1 MQAHSLVLKGLKVC
15 IEQPCPLRNE
25 IMTSPDFWV
34 ILQTL
39 AGNQDA
45 APVVLEILEAGIL
58 ASPSAIVADNYEAAI
73 ALLNEFAT
81 MASIGA
87 GAEQMGDR
95 GRQGR
100 KPRPPK
106 QEKPSDNAV
115 VVRGVKAIDL
125 LTRMTARIPHLMKQS
140 HLESSEAW
148 LAYWL
153 PVFRALT
160 KQCINPC
167 REVRHLAFPSLQ
179 RSLLSPELTSE
190 DHEEW
195 TAIFGEVLFP
205 LILTLLK
212 PEIFSTDRDGMSET
226 RVKAASLLC
235 KVFLQYL
242 VLLSQWD
249 GMLDLWLKIVEMMDR
264 LMNSGQGDSLVSH

>member
-1 MQAHSLVLKGLKVC
+1 
-15 IEQPCPLRNE
+15 
-25 IMTSPDFWV
+25 MTSPDFWV

-87 GAEQMGDR
+87 VAEQRSDR

-100 KPRPPK
+100 KPRPSK
-106 QEKPSDNAV
+106 QEKPSENAV
-115 VVRGVKAIDL
+115 VARGVKAINL

-148 LAYWL
+148 SAYWL

-160 KQCINPC
+160 KQCTNPC

-179 RSLLSPELTSE
+179 RSLLSPELTSD

-195 TAIFGEVLFP
+195 TSIFGEVLFP

-242 VLLSQWD
+242 VLLSQWE
-249 GMLDLWLKIVEMMDR
+249 GMLDLWLKIVEIMDR